1 MGEISSEI
9 YGQARLLL
17 ESLALG
23 LWLMACYDLIRISR
37 ILISR
42 WPWLG
47 GLEDFFYWIYVS
59 LSVFALLYRLND
71 GVLRGWAVGCV
82 FLGMIFYD
90 RIVSRNLM
98 KALKK
103 AVDGIKIN
111 YYNRRQKRK
120 KIRSKTD
127 IKSGDADEG
136 QEEAVPDAQTGQVGK
151 PDGIDR
157 NHSGG
162 AEPGC
167 GGESERRVFKG
178 QGSGIPD
185 QGRESYGSEDRRR
198 AEDEGA

>member
-1 MGEISSEI
+1 MREISSEI

-42 WPWLG
+42 RPWLV

-111 YYNRRQKRK
+111 YYN
-120 KIRSKTD
+120 
-127 IKSGDADEG
+127 
-136 QEEAVPDAQTGQVGK
+136 
-151 PDGIDR
+151 
-157 NHSGG
+157 
-162 AEPGC
+162 
-167 GGESERRVFKG
+167 
-178 QGSGIPD
+178 
-185 QGRESYGSEDRRR
+185 
-198 AEDEGA
+198 